1 MAMCKL
7 VFQAFPNVT
16 VTDAEKVC
24 FETAAQGMTEEERK
38 RLRVGTA
45 DLLDMLRNSNPN
57 VDFSLMLGSDTFLDL
72 TSWKWRR
79 SRDVI
84 QLVEG
89 RLLVIQRKGVIE
101 NTKVDQKLQ
110 LVNEM
115 VQDPNAAQT
124 LLISSLSSVS
134 STLVRSSTDEQ
145 LLNDSITPDVLQYM
159 KDNKLYA
166 FSDADD

>member
-1 MAMCKL
+1 
-7 VFQAFPNVT
+7 
-16 VTDAEKVC
+16 
-24 FETAAQGMTEEERK
+24 
-38 RLRVGTA
+38 VGTA
-45 DLLDMLRNSNPN
+45 DLLDMLRNSNPY
-57 VDFSLMLGSDTFLDL
+57 VDFSLLLGSDTFLDL

-84 QLVEG
+84 QLVDG
-89 RLLVIQRKGVIE
+89 RLLVIQRKGVE

-124 LLISSLSSVS
+124 LHISSLSSVS

-145 LLNDSITPDVLQYM
+145 LLNDSVTPDVLQYM